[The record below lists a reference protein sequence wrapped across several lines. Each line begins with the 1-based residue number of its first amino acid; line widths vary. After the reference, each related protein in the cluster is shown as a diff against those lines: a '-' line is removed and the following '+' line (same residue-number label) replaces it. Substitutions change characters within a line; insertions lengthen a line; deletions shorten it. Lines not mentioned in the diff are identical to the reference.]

1 MTVPTGPA
9 LTCWLPSLV
18 CLLAGPTAAQQLDTQ
33 EALGLAD
40 VIARPEA
47 LQALGPMGG
56 PEDLGTAPALES
68 DEVLRS
74 SIESFPK
81 ILAAVEKA
89 AAARA
94 KVLSAQGVAYDS
106 EWQTKSLNW
115 FSGFYEGLTVDS
127 KVVKP
132 IRGDAIEF
140 SGGYRISDADFPI
153 YQDEYVTNDLGEI
166 NVGVVFAL
174 LQDRQ
179 FGPRRFALR
188 QADLDLRL
196 TNLELLRTQV
206 QVQHG
211 ALRAYWRWVATGQ
224 KLVVYSELLDLAV
237 RRDDALRRRIAEGD
251 LAEIFLVE
259 NAQNLFKRQSLV
271 VQAER
276 DFRVAGLQLSLYLR
290 DADGDTTAPPGARLP
305 LEFPAVSRAIIDDL
319 PTDLLRAMEQQVS
332 LVAVDAQVEKERNRV
347 ALGENAFKPQLD
359 LEVKLARDFGAGS
372 ETRQGND
379 VIVSLDVKYP
389 LRRRKAQGQIDEA
402 RANIRSLQQERRL
415 LADQLDAQVLGIAE
429 QIVADVRFASITSVQ
444 VVAAQRLE
452 EAERVKF
459 SEGASDLLVVNLREE
474 RAADARIAAIDAR
487 LAYFRAL
494 ADYFAATADFG
505 ALGIGSG
512 LPR

>member
-1 MTVPTGPA
+1 MTPRASLGRTGRA
-9 LTCWLPSLV
+9 LPLA
-18 CLLAGPTAAQQLDTQ
+18 CLLGLQLISSASAQESIDTQ
-33 EALGLAD
+33 ALNLSD

-47 LQALGPMGG
+47 LQAFGPMG
-56 PEDLGTAPALES
+56 PSEDLGTGQALDI
-68 DEVLRS
+68 DEVLSS

-132 IRGDAIEF
+132 IRGDAIQF

-174 LQDRQ
+174 LQDRE

-196 TNLELLRTQV
+196 TNLELMRTQV

-224 KLVVYSELLDLAV
+224 KLVVYSELLALAV

-290 DADGDTTAPPGARLP
+290 DGD
-305 LEFPAVSRAIIDDL
+305 
-319 PTDLLRAMEQQVS
+319 
-332 LVAVDAQVEKERNRV
+332 
-347 ALGENAFKPQLD
+347 
-359 LEVKLARDFGAGS
+359 
-372 ETRQGND
+372 
-379 VIVSLDVKYP
+379 
-389 LRRRKAQGQIDEA
+389 
-402 RANIRSLQQERRL
+402 
-415 LADQLDAQVLGIAE
+415 
-429 QIVADVRFASITSVQ
+429 
-444 VVAAQRLE
+444 
-452 EAERVKF
+452 
-459 SEGASDLLVVNLREE
+459 
-474 RAADARIAAIDAR
+474 
-487 LAYFRAL
+487 
-494 ADYFAATADFG
+494 
-505 ALGIGSG
+505 
-512 LPR
+512 